1 MRVDIEGGKYTYV
14 FEDGRA
20 RLLRYGE
27 PSRSDVV
34 GDKFIYCMAAE
45 IAELRQ
51 QLSSLLQ
58 DLYVIKDQCGLWGG
72 EATRAGN
79 LLSQLLAAFVATE
92 LLNAWKPKP

>member
-1 MRVDIEGGKYTYV
+1 MIRLADEAMYFGAVA
-14 FEDGRA
+14 DGV
-20 RLLRYGE
+20 E
-27 PSRSDVV
+27 SQQE
-34 GDKFIYCMAAE
+34 E
-45 IAELRQ
+45 IAKLRQ

-92 LLNAWKPKP
+92 QKEQ